1 MDGGKGGVGK
11 VTMEMEMEM
20 GRGKDGGGGREGRKA
35 GEREEGQ

>member
-11 VTMEMEMEM
+11 VAMEMEMEM
-20 GRGKDGGGGREGRKA
+20 GKGKDGGGGREGRKA